1 MIATLLKHFLE
12 RHQIKYVSM
21 LHSPAYTAEE
31 VARAAHIP
39 SQELA
44 KSVMVKLDGKLAMAV
59 VPASCRV
66 DLEALKRL
74 VGASA
79 ADVAT
84 EHDFGEVFR
93 GCELGAM
100 PPFGN
105 LWNVPVYVSRSLAA
119 DEHIAF
125 NAGTHT
131 EVISLAFKDYLRLV
145 EPRVLDF
152 AKPL

>member
-1 MIATLLKHFLE
+1 MIAAQLKQFLD

-21 LHSPAYTAEE
+21 LHSPAFTAHE
-31 VARAAHIP
+31 VARSAHIP
-39 SQELA
+39 ANEIA
-44 KSVMVKLDGKLAMAV
+44 KSVMVKLDGRLAMAV

-66 DLEALKRL
+66 DLDALKRL
-74 VGASA
+74 TSSSEAELAVESDFR
-79 ADVAT
+79 DV
-84 EHDFGEVFR
+84 FK
-93 GCELGAM
+93 GCEIGAM

-105 LWNVPVYVSRSLAA
+105 LWNVPTFVSRALAA

-152 AKPL
+152 ARSE